1 MSAVP
6 ASAPPRVFIDT
17 GVLLHCVDDHDTRR
31 RDRAR
36 AWLSSCWTARCG
48 RTSMQV
54 LSEFYAHARRHF
66 PTAISAGDARAF
78 VRRYQHWKPWIVDQ
92 ATIDTA
98 WAIESRHELP
108 YFDALILAAAQQQ
121 ECRFI
126 ASDRWVHGRQI
137 ETVTVVDPF
146 ASSFDALDTMGTP
159 A

>member
-1 MSAVP
+1 VSSLP
-6 ASAPPRVFIDT
+6 AAARPRVFVDT
-17 GVLLHCVDDHDTRR
+17 GVLVHCVDDHDALR

-36 AWLSSCWTARCG
+36 AWLASCWTARCG

-126 ASDRWVHGRQI
+126 ASDRWAHGRQI
-137 ETVTVVDPF
+137 ETVTVIDPF
-146 ASSFDALDTMGTP
+146 ASSFDALDTLG
-159 A
+159 ADA